1 MRHCHIHVMC
11 ICLDRAQHAPP
22 STDYLFGIFARN
34 AKVHF
39 GPFCQ
44 VGGTNLS
51 GAPAE

>member
-1 MRHCHIHVMC
+1 MRHRHIHVMC
-11 ICLDRAQHAPP
+11 ICLDRAQHAPL
-22 STDYLFGIFARN
+22 SADYLFRIFARN

>member
-1 MRHCHIHVMC
+1 MRHRHIHVMC
-11 ICLDRAQHAPP
+11 ICLDRVQYAPL
-22 STDYLFGIFARN
+22 STDYLFRIFARN

-39 GPFCQ
+39 GRICQ